1 MFMEWHR
8 CRKMGTRNAASKGDG
23 TGMNVK
29 MLNLAVDLAGTV
41 LCLMTI
47 LQLQI
52 STVGASRQ
60 KRFFLLFYVFL
71 LLYVLSNIGGLL
83 MRGLPGP
90 KWHIG
95 LQIANFCEFLFSLS
109 LPYILSRY
117 LMGFW
122 ESMKQKTAVIRFWN
136 ACLLLTL
143 SLLILSQFTGVIYY
157 IDEHNVYRRGPLY
170 PLYYIGSFLIIF
182 SDIYFVI
189 RYRDGLSRKT
199 VAAVF
204 LYLIVP
210 VVAALFQVFI
220 YGPAL
225 VIYSTLFSAFI
236 MYVFLLTEQTESYYR
251 QENEKVLLRL
261 NLLSSQLKPHYI
273 YNVLSS
279 IHVLCRRNPEEA
291 MRVVERFTEYLRAN
305 FEGIAAEN
313 PIAFQDELR
322 HTEAYLEVEKRRY
335 LDELKVEY
343 HIEHTAFRLPA
354 LTVQPIVENAVKHG
368 VGKED
373 VPLQITISSRRSDK
387 ASEIIVED
395 NGQGFDESEISRSRE
410 ALYNIQERLKLMCGG
425 TLTITSRKGM
435 GTRVVIRIPDTAS
448 DSGVNG

>member
-1 MFMEWHR
+1 
-8 CRKMGTRNAASKGDG
+8 
-23 TGMNVK
+23 MNVK

-95 LQIANFCEFLFSLS
+95 LQIANFCEFLFSLF

-170 PLYYIGSFLIIF
+170 PLYYIGFFLIIF

-273 YNVLSS
+273 Y
-279 IHVLCRRNPEEA
+279 
-291 MRVVERFTEYLRAN
+291 T
-305 FEGIAAEN
+305 
-313 PIAFQDELR
+313 
-322 HTEAYLEVEKRRY
+322 
-335 LDELKVEY
+335 
-343 HIEHTAFRLPA
+343 
-354 LTVQPIVENAVKHG
+354 
-368 VGKED
+368 
-373 VPLQITISSRRSDK
+373 
-387 ASEIIVED
+387 
-395 NGQGFDESEISRSRE
+395 
-410 ALYNIQERLKLMCGG
+410 
-425 TLTITSRKGM
+425 
-435 GTRVVIRIPDTAS
+435 
-448 DSGVNG
+448 

>member
-1 MFMEWHR
+1 
-8 CRKMGTRNAASKGDG
+8 MGTRNAASKGDG

-41 LCLMTI
+41 LCLMII

-52 STVGASRQ
+52 SAVGASRQ

-71 LLYVLSNIGGLL
+71 LLYVLSHMGGLL

-90 KWHIG
+90 KWHTG
-95 LQIANFCEFLFSLS
+95 LQIANFCEFLFSLF

-170 PLYYIGSFLIIF
+170 PLYYIGFFLIIF

-368 VGKED
+368 AGKED

-395 NGQGFDESEISRSRE
+395 NGQGFDESEISRSGE

-425 TLTITSRKGM
+425 TLTIISRKGV
-435 GTRVVIRIPDTAS
+435 GTRAVIQIPDTAS